1 MSFDRK
7 EFTASLKQ
15 VHERKQA
22 AWQPVARLVQ
32 GAAVVM
38 DGLVRDEAWGR
49 YATYLQGM
57 MDRFA
62 VQRKLA
68 LDKLADPM
76 VSDEK
81 EMRKL
86 KSDIAIADTTIATLK
101 FAIEL
106 PVAIIK
112 GGEEAKEFV
121 KKFEEKNENA
131 AGSAN
136 P

>member
-7 EFTASLKQ
+7 DFTSSLKE

-49 YATYLQGM
+49 YATYVQGM
-57 MDRFA
+57 IERFT
-62 VQRKLA
+62 VQRQMA
-68 LDKLADPM
+68 LTKLADPA
-76 VSDEK
+76 VVDEK

-86 KSDIAIADTTIATLK
+86 KSDIVIADTTISTLK

-106 PVAIIK
+106 PVAVIK
-112 GGEEAKEFV
+112 GGEEAKEFI
-121 KKFEEKNENA
+121 KKFEDKNEA
-131 AGSAN
+131 AEQPKS
-136 P
+136 

>member
-7 EFTASLKQ
+7 EFTASLKE

-49 YATYLQGM
+49 YATYLQGVI
-57 MDRFA
+57 DRFTE
-62 VQRKLA
+62 QRKLA
-68 LDKLADPM
+68 LEKLADPM

-86 KSDIAIADTTIATLK
+86 KSDIVIADTTIATLR
-101 FAIEL
+101 FAVEL

-112 GGEEAKEFV
+112 GGEEAKEFI
-121 KKFEEKNENA
+121 KKFEDKNETT
-131 AGSAN
+131 GQPQS
-136 P
+136 

>member
-7 EFTASLKQ
+7 EFTASLKE

-49 YATYLQGM
+49 YATYLQGV
-57 MDRFA
+57 MDRFT

-86 KSDIAIADTTIATLK
+86 KSDIAIADTTISTLK
-101 FAIEL
+101 FAMEL

-121 KKFEEKNENA
+121 KKFEDKNETAGNA
-131 AGSAN
+131 QS
-136 P
+136 

>member
-1 MSFDRK
+1 MSYDRK
-7 EFTASLKQ
+7 EFSASLKD

-49 YATYLQGM
+49 YATYLQGV
-57 MDRFA
+57 MDRFT

-86 KSDIAIADTTIATLK
+86 KSDIAIADTTISTLK
-101 FAIEL
+101 FAMEL
-106 PVAIIK
+106 PVAIIN

-121 KKFEEKNENA
+121 KKFEDKNETAGNA
-131 AGSAN
+131 QS
-136 P
+136 

>member
-7 EFTASLKQ
+7 EFTASLKE

-49 YATYLQGM
+49 YATYLQGVI
-57 MDRFA
+57 DRFTA
-62 VQRKLA
+62 QRKLA
-68 LDKLADPM
+68 LEKLADPM

-86 KSDIAIADTTIATLK
+86 KSDIVIADTTIATLR
-101 FAIEL
+101 FAVEL

-121 KKFEEKNENA
+121 KKFEEKNETT
-131 AGSAN
+131 GQPQS
-136 P
+136 

>member
-1 MSFDRK
+1 MIADRK
-7 EFTASLKQ
+7 DFVGSLKE

-22 AWQPVARLVQ
+22 SWQPVARLVQ

-49 YATYLQGM
+49 YATYVQGV
-57 MDRFA
+57 MDRFTA
-62 VQRKLA
+62 QRQMALA
-68 LDKLADPM
+68 KLADPA
-76 VSDEK
+76 VVDEK

-86 KSDIAIADTTIATLK
+86 KSDIVIADTTISTLK

-106 PVAIIK
+106 PVAVIK
-112 GGEEAKEFV
+112 GGEEAKEFIR
-121 KKFEEKNENA
+121 KFEEKKDENPA
-131 AGSAN
+131 PSK

>member
-1 MSFDRK
+1 MIADRK
-7 EFTASLKQ
+7 DVVGSLHQ

-38 DGLVRDEAWGR
+38 DGLTRDENWGR
-49 YATYLQGM
+49 YATYVQGVI
-57 MDRFA
+57 DRFA
-62 VQRKLA
+62 AGRA
-68 LDKLADPM
+68 GAMERLADPSLDDAA
-76 VSDEK
+76 VK
-81 EMRKL
+81 KL
-86 KSDIAIADTTIATLK
+86 RTDILVADTTIGALK

-106 PVAIIK
+106 PVAVVN

-121 KKFEEKNENA
+121 AKFEAKNENA
-131 AGSAN
+131 AGQ